1 MPSQDFSGALR
12 IWRFLL
18 AIAASIAG
26 AAGMVLV
33 GTVLVY
39 RLASIESFGVA
50 YLTPFASNA
59 GEQMEGH
66 AVLRQPLPR
75 TKLREKALHTKNR
88 RNQG

>member
-1 MPSQDFSGALR
+1 MALR
-12 IWRFLL
+12 ICASCWRLQPAWRGAL
-18 AIAASIAG
+18 AWCWVG
-26 AAGMVLV
+26 AALV
-33 GTVLVY
+33 C

-50 YLTPFASNA
+50 YLTPFASDA

-75 TKLREKALHTKNR
+75 AKLRERFLNTQNR